1 MHTHR
6 VSTEQTRPADAGVY
20 LDFFGDLRPWRHW
33 ELHIDGPVATL
44 LMKVQPDGGI
54 FDGAELKLNSYD
66 MGVEL
71 EFADAIRRIRF
82 EHPEVG
88 CVVIGSGYE
97 GVFCAGAN
105 IRALAAATHAHKVN
119 LCKFTN
125 ETRLELEEASAA
137 SGLRFLAAVGG
148 ACSGGGYELALAT
161 DHILLVDDRNTAV
174 SLPEV
179 PLLGVLPGTGGLT
192 RLTDKRHV
200 RRDRA
205 DVFATRAEGLRGEV
219 ALEWGLVDELAPRT
233 SFDETVRARA
243 AALAAHSRAA
253 GISEADPGAQT
264 ARQPASNG
272 DGERERQAQDEPVEL
287 EPLDMSAT
295 PDGSVIGE
303 FVAMATDRDRACAEV
318 LISASADHRWPLR
331 AARELDALL
340 CHLRFN
346 EPELGTVVLLTEG
359 SPPSVTAHDRA
370 LCEPAGHAELE
381 TALLWRRTLSRLDL
395 TARTLIAAV
404 EPGSC
409 FAGVLAEVALAAD
422 RTYILDGQFVDERPD
437 DAVGMAVRA
446 LRGPQSAEADLPTL
460 ALTEIS
466 LGSMPM
472 ANGLTRLQSR
482 LWGDDAAIAAARDT
496 VGSAL
501 DAQAAAEAGLATA
514 TPDDL
519 DWDDDLRLAIEERAA
534 FSPDA
539 LTAMEANHRFC
550 GPETMATKIFGRLSA
565 WQNWIF
571 IRPNAT
577 GPHGALTRYGTGTR
591 PSYDTDR
598 V

>member
-1 MHTHR
+1 MHTQG
-6 VSTEQTRPADAGVY
+6 VSTADTRPAVAGVS

-33 ELHIDGPVATL
+33 TLHVDGPIATL
-44 LMKVQPDGGI
+44 LMQVQPDGGI

-66 MGVEL
+66 MGVEM
-71 EFADAIRRIRF
+71 EFADAVRRIRF

-97 GVFCAGAN
+97 NVFCAGAN
-105 IRALAAATHAHKVN
+105 IGALAAATHAHKVN

-125 ETRLELEEASAA
+125 ETRLELEEASAS

-219 ALEWGLVDELAPRT
+219 ALEWGLVNELAPRT
-233 SFDETVRARA
+233 SFADAVSTRA
-243 AALAAHSRAA
+243 AALAEQSRATGPFA
-253 GISEADPGAQT
+253 GSEPL
-264 ARQPASNG
+264 
-272 DGERERQAQDEPVEL
+272 VL
-287 EPLDMSAT
+287 EPLGISPT

-303 FVAMATDRDRACAEV
+303 FVAMAPDRDRACAEV
-318 LISASADHRWPLR
+318 LISASPDPRWPLR

-346 EPELGTVVLLTEG
+346 EPKLGTIVLLTEG
-359 SPPSVTAHDRA
+359 SHASVTAHDRA
-370 LCEPAGHAELE
+370 LRKPASHAELE

-409 FAGVLAEVALAAD
+409 FASVLTEVALAAD
-422 RTYILDGQFVDERPD
+422 RTYILDGEFVDERPD
-437 DAVGMAVRA
+437 GAVGMAVRA
-446 LRGPQSAEADLPTL
+446 LRGPQGAEADLPTL
-460 ALTEIS
+460 AMTEIS

-482 LWGDDAAIAAARDT
+482 LWGDDAAIAAARST
-496 VGSAL
+496 LGSAL

-519 DWDDDLRLAIEERAA
+519 DWDDDLRLAVEERAA

-577 GPHGALTRYGTGTR
+577 GPDGALTRYGTGTR
-591 PSYDTDR
+591 PTYATTR

>member
-1 MHTHR
+1 M
-6 VSTEQTRPADAGVY
+6 STAPTQPAGTEVY
-20 LDFFGDLRPWRHW
+20 LDFFSDLRPWRHW
-33 ELHIDGPVATL
+33 TLRVDGSIATL
-44 LMKVQPDGGI
+44 LMYVQPDGGI

-71 EFADAIRRIRF
+71 EFADAVRRIRF

-125 ETRLELEEASAA
+125 ETRLELEEASAG

-233 SFDETVRARA
+233 SFDEAVNARA
-243 AALAAHSRAA
+243 AALTEHSRAV
-253 GISEADPGAQT
+253 GAFV
-264 ARQPASNG
+264 S
-272 DGERERQAQDEPVEL
+272 DEPAML
-287 EPLDMSAT
+287 EPLDISPT

-303 FVAMATDRDRACAEV
+303 FVAMAPDRDRACAEV
-318 LISASADHRWPLR
+318 LISASAHPRWPLR

-346 EPELGTVVLLTEG
+346 EPELGTVVLLTDG
-359 SPPSVTAHDRA
+359 SHASVTAHDRA
-370 LCEPAGHAELE
+370 LREPANHAERE

-422 RTYILDGQFVDERPD
+422 RTYLLDGEFVDERPD

-446 LRGPQSAEADLPTL
+446 LRGPQSADAVLPTL
-460 ALTEIS
+460 AMTEIS

-519 DWDDDLRLAIEERAA
+519 DWDDDLRLAVEERAA

-577 GPHGALTRYGTGTR
+577 GPDGALTRYGTGTR
-591 PSYDTDR
+591 PSYVTTR

>member
-1 MHTHR
+1 M
-6 VSTEQTRPADAGVY
+6 STAPTQPAGTEVY
-20 LDFFGDLRPWRHW
+20 LDFFSDLRPWRHW
-33 ELHIDGPVATL
+33 TLRVDGSIATL
-44 LMKVQPDGGI
+44 LMYVQPDGGI

-71 EFADAIRRIRF
+71 EFADAVRRIRF

-125 ETRLELEEASAA
+125 ETRLELEEASAG

-205 DVFATRAEGLRGEV
+205 DVFATRAEGLRGGV

-233 SFDETVRARA
+233 SFDEAVNARA
-243 AALAAHSRAA
+243 AALTEHSRAA
-253 GISEADPGAQT
+253 GAFVS
-264 ARQPASNG
+264 
-272 DGERERQAQDEPVEL
+272 DEPAML
-287 EPLDMSAT
+287 EPLDISPT

-303 FVAMATDRDRACAEV
+303 FVAMAPDRDRACAEV
-318 LISASADHRWPLR
+318 LISASAHPRWPLR

-346 EPELGTVVLLTEG
+346 EPELGTVVLLTDG
-359 SPPSVTAHDRA
+359 SHASVTAHDRA
-370 LCEPAGHAELE
+370 LREPANHAERE

-422 RTYILDGQFVDERPD
+422 RTYLLDGEFVDERPD

-446 LRGPQSAEADLPTL
+446 LRGPQSADAVLPTL
-460 ALTEIS
+460 AMTEIS

-519 DWDDDLRLAIEERAA
+519 DWDDDLRLAVEERAA

-577 GPHGALTRYGTGTR
+577 GPDGALTRYGTGTR
-591 PSYDTDR
+591 PSYATGR

>member
-1 MHTHR
+1 MHTQQ
-6 VSTEQTRPADAGVY
+6 VSSDPPDVY
-20 LDFFGDLRPWRHW
+20 LDFFGPQQSPRHW
-33 ELHIDGPVATL
+33 RLQVEGPVATL
-44 LMKVQPDGGI
+44 TMQVQPDGGI
-54 FDGAELKLNSYD
+54 FEGCELKLNSYD

-82 EHPEVG
+82 EHPGVG
-88 CVVIGSGYE
+88 CVVIDSGYD

-125 ETRLELEEASAA
+125 ETRLELEEASTH

-205 DVFATRAEGLRGEV
+205 DVFATKAEGIRGEM
-219 ALEWGLVDELAPRT
+219 ALDWGLIDELAPRT
-233 SFDETVRARA
+233 GFAEAVERRAV
-243 AALAAHSRAA
+243 ALAAGSRAA
-253 GISEADPGAQT
+253 GPSAG
-264 ARQPASNG
+264 
-272 DGERERQAQDEPVEL
+272 DEPVVL
-287 EPLDMSAT
+287 ASLDLTLAT
-295 PDGSVIGE
+295 DGSVVGE
-303 FVAMATDRDRACAEV
+303 FVTMSPDRERGCAEV
-318 LISASADHRWPLR
+318 LISASASAAWPLQ

-346 EPELGTVVLLTEG
+346 ETQLGTIVLLTDG
-359 SPPSVTAHDRA
+359 HAADVLAHDRA
-370 LCEPAGHAELE
+370 LCEPAGHAETE

-395 TARTLIAAV
+395 TARTLISAI

-409 FAGVLAEVALAAD
+409 FAGVLAELALASD
-422 RTYILDGQFVDERPD
+422 RTYILDGEFVDERPT
-437 DAVGMAVRA
+437 DAVGSSVRD
-446 LRGPQSAEADLPTL
+446 LRGDSTGAAGPATL
-460 ALTEIS
+460 QLSHVSMGA
-466 LGSMPM
+466 MPM
-472 ANGLTRLQSR
+472 ANGLTRLESR
-482 LWGDDAAIAAARDT
+482 LWGDEGAIATARSCLG
-496 VGSAL
+496 VAL
-501 DAQAAAEAGLATA
+501 DAPAAADAGLATA

-519 DWDDDLRLAIEERAA
+519 DWDDDLRLAVEERAA

-577 GPHGALTRYGTGTR
+577 GPAGALTRYGSGTR
-591 PSYDTDR
+591 PSFATER
-598 V
+598 A

>member
-1 MHTHR
+1 M
-6 VSTEQTRPADAGVY
+6 STAPTQPAGTEVY
-20 LDFFGDLRPWRHW
+20 LDFFSDLRPWRHW
-33 ELHIDGPVATL
+33 TLRVDGSIATL
-44 LMKVQPDGGI
+44 LMYVQPDGGI

-71 EFADAIRRIRF
+71 EFADAVRRIRF

-125 ETRLELEEASAA
+125 ETRLELEEASAG

-205 DVFATRAEGLRGEV
+205 DVFATRAEGLRGGV

-233 SFDETVRARA
+233 SFDEAVNARA
-243 AALAAHSRAA
+243 AALTEHSRAA
-253 GISEADPGAQT
+253 GAFVS
-264 ARQPASNG
+264 
-272 DGERERQAQDEPVEL
+272 DEPAML
-287 EPLDMSAT
+287 EPLDISAT

-303 FVAMATDRDRACAEV
+303 FVAMAPDRDRACAEV
-318 LISASADHRWPLR
+318 LISASAHPRWPLR

-346 EPELGTVVLLTEG
+346 EPELGTVVLLTDG
-359 SPPSVTAHDRA
+359 SHASVTAHDRA
-370 LCEPAGHAELE
+370 LREPANHAERE

-422 RTYILDGQFVDERPD
+422 RTYLLDGEFVDERPD

-446 LRGPQSAEADLPTL
+446 LRGPQSADAVLPTL
-460 ALTEIS
+460 AMTEIS

-519 DWDDDLRLAIEERAA
+519 DWDDDLRLAVEERAA

-577 GPHGALTRYGTGTR
+577 GPDGALTRYGTGTR
-591 PSYDTDR
+591 PSYATTR

>member
-6 VSTEQTRPADAGVY
+6 VSTAPTQPAGTEVY
-20 LDFFGDLRPWRHW
+20 LDFFSDLRPWRHW
-33 ELHIDGPVATL
+33 TLRVDGSIATL
-44 LMKVQPDGGI
+44 LMYVQPDGGI

-71 EFADAIRRIRF
+71 EFADAVRRIRF

-125 ETRLELEEASAA
+125 ETRLELEEASAG

-205 DVFATRAEGLRGEV
+205 DVFATRAEGLRGGV

-233 SFDETVRARA
+233 SFDEAVNARA
-243 AALAAHSRAA
+243 AALTEHSRAA
-253 GISEADPGAQT
+253 GAFVS
-264 ARQPASNG
+264 
-272 DGERERQAQDEPVEL
+272 DEPAML
-287 EPLDMSAT
+287 EPLDISPT

-303 FVAMATDRDRACAEV
+303 FVAMAPDRDRACAEV
-318 LISASADHRWPLR
+318 LISASAHPRWPLR

-346 EPELGTVVLLTEG
+346 EPELGTVVLLTDG
-359 SPPSVTAHDRA
+359 SHASVTAHDRA
-370 LCEPAGHAELE
+370 LREPANHAERE

-422 RTYILDGQFVDERPD
+422 RTYLLDGEFVDERPD
-437 DAVGMAVRA
+437 DAIGMAVRA
-446 LRGPQSAEADLPTL
+446 LRGPQSADAVLPTL
-460 ALTEIS
+460 AMTEIS

-519 DWDDDLRLAIEERAA
+519 DWDDDLRLAVEERAA

-577 GPHGALTRYGTGTR
+577 GPDGALTRYGTGTR
-591 PSYDTDR
+591 PSYATTR

>member
-6 VSTEQTRPADAGVY
+6 VSTAQTQAAGAGVY
-20 LDFFGDLRPWRHW
+20 LDFFSDLRPWRHW
-33 ELHIDGPVATL
+33 TLHVDGPIATL
-44 LMKVQPDGGI
+44 LMQVQPDGGI

-125 ETRLELEEASAA
+125 ETRLELEEASAG

-233 SFDETVRARA
+233 SFDETVSVRA
-243 AALAAHSRAA
+243 AALAEDSRAA
-253 GISEADPGAQT
+253 QTGADG
-264 ARQPASNG
+264 
-272 DGERERQAQDEPVEL
+272 EPVEL
-287 EPLDMSAT
+287 EPLGISPT

-303 FVAMATDRDRACAEV
+303 FVAMAPDRDRACAEV
-318 LISASADHRWPLR
+318 LISASPDPHWPLR

-346 EPELGTVVLLTEG
+346 EPELGTLVLLTEG
-359 SPPSVTAHDRA
+359 SHASVTAHDRA
-370 LCEPAGHAELE
+370 LCESANHAERE

-422 RTYILDGQFVDERPD
+422 RTYILEGEFVDERPD

-446 LRGPQSAEADLPTL
+446 LRGPPSPEADLP
-460 ALTEIS
+460 ALSMTEIS

-482 LWGDDAAIAAARDT
+482 LWGDDEAIAAARDT

-577 GPHGALTRYGTGTR
+577 GPNGALTRYGTGTR
-591 PSYDTDR
+591 PNYATDR

>member
-1 MHTHR
+1 M
-6 VSTEQTRPADAGVY
+6 Y

-33 ELHIDGPVATL
+33 TLHVEGSIATL
-44 LMKVQPDGGI
+44 LMQVQPDGGI

-71 EFADAIRRIRF
+71 EFADAVRRIRF

-88 CVVIGSGYE
+88 CVVIGSGYD

-105 IRALAAATHAHKVN
+105 IRALAVATHAHKVN

-125 ETRLELEEASAA
+125 ETRLELEEASAG
-137 SGLRFLAAVGG
+137 SKLRFLAAVGG

-205 DVFATRAEGLRGEV
+205 DVFATRAEGLRGEM

-233 SFDETVRARA
+233 SFEEAVAARA
-243 AALAAHSRAA
+243 AALAEHSRAGETSDA
-253 GISEADPGAQT
+253 GPGGEA
-264 ARQPASNG
+264 
-272 DGERERQAQDEPVEL
+272 VML
-287 EPLDMSAT
+287 EPLDMSPT

-303 FVAMATDRDRACAEV
+303 VVAMAPDRDRACAEV
-318 LISASADHRWPLR
+318 LISASADPRWPLR

-359 SPPSVTAHDRA
+359 SHASVTAHDRA
-370 LCEPAGHAELE
+370 LCEPASHAERE

-422 RTYILDGQFVDERPD
+422 RTYILDGQFIDERPD
-437 DAVGMAVRA
+437 DAVGTAVRA
-446 LRGPQSAEADLPTL
+446 LRGPQSTEADLAKL
-460 ALTEIS
+460 SLTEVS

-496 VGSAL
+496 VGSTL
-501 DAQAAAEAGLATA
+501 DAQAAADAELATA

-519 DWDDDLRLAIEERAA
+519 DWDDDLRLAVEERAA

-577 GPHGALTRYGTGTR
+577 GPNGALTRYGTGTR
-591 PSYDTDR
+591 PSYATTR
-598 V
+598 A

>member
-6 VSTEQTRPADAGVY
+6 VSTAPTQPAGTEVY
-20 LDFFGDLRPWRHW
+20 LDFFSDLRPWRHW
-33 ELHIDGPVATL
+33 TLRVEGSIATL
-44 LMKVQPDGGI
+44 LMYVQPDGGI

-71 EFADAIRRIRF
+71 EFADAVRRIRF

-125 ETRLELEEASAA
+125 ETRLELEEASAG

-192 RLTDKRHV
+192 RMTDKRHV

-233 SFDETVRARA
+233 SFDEAVNVRA
-243 AALAAHSRAA
+243 AALTEHSRAA
-253 GISEADPGAQT
+253 GAF
-264 ARQPASNG
+264 AS
-272 DGERERQAQDEPVEL
+272 DEPAVL
-287 EPLDMSAT
+287 EPLDISPT

-303 FVAMATDRDRACAEV
+303 FVAMAPDRDRACAEV
-318 LISASADHRWPLR
+318 LISASADPRWPLR

-346 EPELGTVVLLTEG
+346 EPELGTVVLLTDG
-359 SPPSVTAHDRA
+359 SHASVTAHDRA
-370 LCEPAGHAELE
+370 LREPANHAERE

-422 RTYILDGQFVDERPD
+422 RTYLLDGEFVDERPD

-446 LRGPQSAEADLPTL
+446 LRGPQSADAVLPTL
-460 ALTEIS
+460 AMTEIS

-496 VGSAL
+496 VGSTL

-519 DWDDDLRLAIEERAA
+519 DWDDDLRLAVEERAA

-577 GPHGALTRYGTGTR
+577 GPDGALTRYGTGTR
-591 PSYDTDR
+591 PSYATDR

>member
-1 MHTHR
+1 MFDTWVSKRTLTMHTHR
-6 VSTEQTRPADAGVY
+6 VSTAQTRPADGGVY
-20 LDFFGDLRPWRHW
+20 LDFFSDLRPWKHW
-33 ELHIDGPVATL
+33 TLHVDGPIATL
-44 LMKVQPDGGI
+44 LMQVQPDGGI

-71 EFADAIRRIRF
+71 EFADAVRRIRF

-88 CVVIGSGYE
+88 CVVLGSGYE

-125 ETRLELEEASAA
+125 ETRLELEEASAG
-137 SGLRFLAAVGG
+137 SSLRFLAAVGG

-233 SFDETVRARA
+233 SFDEAVSVRA
-243 AALAAHSRAA
+243 AALAEDSRAA
-253 GISEADPGAQT
+253 QTGADG
-264 ARQPASNG
+264 
-272 DGERERQAQDEPVEL
+272 EPVEL
-287 EPLDMSAT
+287 EPLGISPT

-303 FVAMATDRDRACAEV
+303 FVAMAPDRDRACAEV
-318 LISASADHRWPLR
+318 LISASPDPRWPLR

-346 EPELGTVVLLTEG
+346 EPELGTLVLLTEG
-359 SPPSVTAHDRA
+359 SHASVTAHDRA
-370 LCEPAGHAELE
+370 LCEPANHAERE

-422 RTYILDGQFVDERPD
+422 RTYILEGEFVDERPD

-446 LRGPQSAEADLPTL
+446 LRGPPSPEADLP
-460 ALTEIS
+460 ALSMTEIS

-501 DAQAAAEAGLATA
+501 DALAAAEAGLATA

-577 GPHGALTRYGTGTR
+577 GPDGALTRYGTGTR
-591 PSYDTDR
+591 PNYATDR

>member
-6 VSTEQTRPADAGVY
+6 VSTAPTQPAGTEVY
-20 LDFFGDLRPWRHW
+20 LDFFSDLRPWRHW
-33 ELHIDGPVATL
+33 TLRVDGSIATL
-44 LMKVQPDGGI
+44 LMYVQPDGGI

-71 EFADAIRRIRF
+71 EFADAVRRIRF

-125 ETRLELEEASAA
+125 ETRLELEEASAG

-205 DVFATRAEGLRGEV
+205 DVFATRAEGLRGGV

-233 SFDETVRARA
+233 SFDEAVKARA
-243 AALAAHSRAA
+243 AALTEHSRAA
-253 GISEADPGAQT
+253 GAFVS
-264 ARQPASNG
+264 
-272 DGERERQAQDEPVEL
+272 DEPAML
-287 EPLDMSAT
+287 EPLDISPT

-303 FVAMATDRDRACAEV
+303 FVAMAPDRDRACAEV
-318 LISASADHRWPLR
+318 LISASAHPRWPLR

-346 EPELGTVVLLTEG
+346 EPELGTVVLLTDG
-359 SPPSVTAHDRA
+359 SHASVTAHDRA
-370 LCEPAGHAELE
+370 LREPANHAERE

-422 RTYILDGQFVDERPD
+422 RTYLLDGEFVDERPD

-446 LRGPQSAEADLPTL
+446 LRGPQSADAVLPTL
-460 ALTEIS
+460 AMTEIS

-519 DWDDDLRLAIEERAA
+519 DWDDDLRLAVEERAA

-577 GPHGALTRYGTGTR
+577 GPDGALTRYGTGTR
-591 PSYDTDR
+591 PSYATTR

>member
-6 VSTEQTRPADAGVY
+6 VSTAPTQPAGTEVY
-20 LDFFGDLRPWRHW
+20 LDFFSDLRPWRHW
-33 ELHIDGPVATL
+33 TLRVDGSIATL
-44 LMKVQPDGGI
+44 LMYVQPDGGI

-71 EFADAIRRIRF
+71 EFADAVRRIRF

-125 ETRLELEEASAA
+125 ETRLELEEASAG

-205 DVFATRAEGLRGEV
+205 DVFATRAEGLRGGV

-233 SFDETVRARA
+233 SFDEAVNARA
-243 AALAAHSRAA
+243 AALTEHSRAA
-253 GISEADPGAQT
+253 GAFVS
-264 ARQPASNG
+264 
-272 DGERERQAQDEPVEL
+272 DEPAML
-287 EPLDMSAT
+287 EPLDISPT

-303 FVAMATDRDRACAEV
+303 FVAMAPDRDRACAEV
-318 LISASADHRWPLR
+318 LISASAHPRWPLR

-346 EPELGTVVLLTEG
+346 EPELGTVVLLTDG
-359 SPPSVTAHDRA
+359 SHASVTAHDRA
-370 LCEPAGHAELE
+370 LREPANHAERE

-422 RTYILDGQFVDERPD
+422 RTYLLDGEFVDERPD

-446 LRGPQSAEADLPTL
+446 LRGPQSADAVLPTL
-460 ALTEIS
+460 AMTEIS

-519 DWDDDLRLAIEERAA
+519 DWDDDLRLAVEERAA

-577 GPHGALTRYGTGTR
+577 GPDGALTRYGTGTR
-591 PSYDTDR
+591 PSYATGR

>member
-1 MHTHR
+1 M
-6 VSTEQTRPADAGVY
+6 STAPTQPAGTEVY
-20 LDFFGDLRPWRHW
+20 LDFFSDLRPWRHW
-33 ELHIDGPVATL
+33 TLRVDGSIATL
-44 LMKVQPDGGI
+44 LMYVQPDGGI

-71 EFADAIRRIRF
+71 EFADAVRRIRF

-125 ETRLELEEASAA
+125 ETRLELEEASAG

-205 DVFATRAEGLRGEV
+205 DVFATRAEGLRGGV

-233 SFDETVRARA
+233 SFDEAVNARA
-243 AALAAHSRAA
+243 AALTEHSRAA
-253 GISEADPGAQT
+253 GAFVS
-264 ARQPASNG
+264 
-272 DGERERQAQDEPVEL
+272 DEPAML
-287 EPLDMSAT
+287 EPLDISPT

-303 FVAMATDRDRACAEV
+303 FVAMAPDRDRACAEV
-318 LISASADHRWPLR
+318 LISASAHPRWPLR

-346 EPELGTVVLLTEG
+346 EPELGTVVLLTDG
-359 SPPSVTAHDRA
+359 SHASVTAHDRA
-370 LCEPAGHAELE
+370 LREPANHAERE

-422 RTYILDGQFVDERPD
+422 RTYLLDGEFVDERPD

-446 LRGPQSAEADLPTL
+446 LRGPQSADAVLPTL
-460 ALTEIS
+460 AMTEIS

-519 DWDDDLRLAIEERAA
+519 DWDDDLRLAVEERAA

-577 GPHGALTRYGTGTR
+577 GPDGALTRYGTGTR
-591 PSYDTDR
+591 PSYATTR

>member
-6 VSTEQTRPADAGVY
+6 VSTAPTQPAGTEVY
-20 LDFFGDLRPWRHW
+20 LDFFSDLRPWRHW
-33 ELHIDGPVATL
+33 TLRVDGSIATL
-44 LMKVQPDGGI
+44 LMYVQPDGGI

-71 EFADAIRRIRF
+71 EFADAVRRIRF

-125 ETRLELEEASAA
+125 ETRLELEEASAG

-205 DVFATRAEGLRGEV
+205 DVFATRAEGLRGGV

-233 SFDETVRARA
+233 SFDEAVNARA
-243 AALAAHSRAA
+243 AALTEHSRAA
-253 GISEADPGAQT
+253 GAFVS
-264 ARQPASNG
+264 
-272 DGERERQAQDEPVEL
+272 DEPAML
-287 EPLDMSAT
+287 EPLDISPT

-303 FVAMATDRDRACAEV
+303 FVAMAPDRDRACAEV
-318 LISASADHRWPLR
+318 LISASAHPRWPLR

-346 EPELGTVVLLTEG
+346 EPELGTVVLLTDG
-359 SPPSVTAHDRA
+359 SHASVTAHDRA
-370 LCEPAGHAELE
+370 LREPANHAERE

-422 RTYILDGQFVDERPD
+422 RTYLLDGEFVDERPD

-446 LRGPQSAEADLPTL
+446 LRGPQSADAVLPTL
-460 ALTEIS
+460 AMTEIS

-519 DWDDDLRLAIEERAA
+519 DWDDDLRLAVEERAA

-577 GPHGALTRYGTGTR
+577 GPDGALTRYGTGTR
-591 PSYDTDR
+591 PSYATTR

>member
-6 VSTEQTRPADAGVY
+6 VNTAETQPAGAGVY

-33 ELHIDGPVATL
+33 RLHVDGPVATL
-44 LMKVQPDGGI
+44 LMQVQPDGGI

-82 EHPEVG
+82 EHPDVG

-125 ETRLELEEASAA
+125 ETRLELEEASAH
-137 SGLRFLAAVGG
+137 SGIRFLAAVGG

-233 SFDETVRARA
+233 SFADAVNARA
-243 AALAAHSRAA
+243 AALAQHSRATRRFA
-253 GISEADPGAQT
+253 GDVPF
-264 ARQPASNG
+264 
-272 DGERERQAQDEPVEL
+272 EL
-287 EPLDMSAT
+287 EPLGFAPT
-295 PDGSVIGE
+295 PDGGVVGE
-303 FVAMATDRDRACAEV
+303 FVAMSPDRDRACAEV
-318 LISASADHRWPLR
+318 LISASPDPRWPLR

-346 EPELGTVVLLTEG
+346 EPELGTIMLLAEG
-359 SPPSVTAHDRA
+359 SHADVTVHDRA
-370 LCEPAGHAELE
+370 LCEPASHAELE

-395 TARTLIAAV
+395 TARTLIAAI

-422 RTYILDGQFVDERPD
+422 RTYLLDGDFVDERPD
-437 DAVGMAVRA
+437 DAAGMAVRS
-446 LRGPQSAEADLPTL
+446 LRGPQAAEAGMAAL
-460 ALTEIS
+460 AMTQVS

-472 ANGLTRLQSR
+472 ANGLTRLESR
-482 LWGDDAAIAAARDT
+482 LWGDDEAIAAARST

-519 DWDDDLRLAIEERAA
+519 DWDDDLRLAVEERAA

-577 GPHGALTRYGTGTR
+577 GPDGALTRYGTGTR
-591 PSYDTDR
+591 PSYATTR

>member
-6 VSTEQTRPADAGVY
+6 VSTADIRPAGAGVY

-33 ELHIDGPVATL
+33 TLHLDGPVATL
-44 LMKVQPDGGI
+44 SMQVQPDAGI

-71 EFADAIRRIRF
+71 ELADAIRRIRF

-125 ETRLELEEASAA
+125 ETRLELEEASAS
-137 SGLRFLAAVGG
+137 SGIRFLAAVGG

-233 SFDETVRARA
+233 SFADAVGTRA
-243 AALAAHSRAA
+243 AALAEHSRAA
-253 GISEADPGAQT
+253 GPFA
-264 ARQPASNG
+264 
-272 DGERERQAQDEPVEL
+272 GEGPVDL
-287 EPLDMSAT
+287 EPLGVAPT
-295 PDGSVIGE
+295 PDGSVVGE
-303 FVAMATDRDRACAEV
+303 FVAMAPDRDRACAEV
-318 LISASADHRWPLR
+318 LISASPDLRWPLR

-346 EPELGTVVLLTEG
+346 EPELGTIVLLTEG
-359 SPPSVTAHDRA
+359 SHADVTVHDRA
-370 LCEPAGHAELE
+370 LCEPAGHAEQE

-422 RTYILDGQFVDERPD
+422 RTYLLDGEFVDERPD

-446 LRGPQSAEADLPTL
+446 LRGPQAAEASLPAL
-460 ALTEIS
+460 AMTQIS

-482 LWGDDAAIAAARDT
+482 LWGDEETISAARGT
-496 VGSAL
+496 VGSVL
-501 DAQAAAEAGLATA
+501 DAQAAAEAGLVTA

-519 DWDDDLRLAIEERAA
+519 DWDDDLRLAVEERAA

-577 GPHGALTRYGTGTR
+577 GPDGALTRYGTGTR
-591 PSYDTDR
+591 PSYATGR

>member
-1 MHTHR
+1 M
-6 VSTEQTRPADAGVY
+6 Y
-20 LDFFGDLRPWRHW
+20 LDFFSDLRPWRHW
-33 ELHIDGPVATL
+33 TLRVDGSIATL
-44 LMKVQPDGGI
+44 LMYVQPDGGI

-71 EFADAIRRIRF
+71 EFADAVRRIRF

-125 ETRLELEEASAA
+125 ETRLELEEASAG

-205 DVFATRAEGLRGEV
+205 DVFATRAEGLRGGV

-233 SFDETVRARA
+233 SFDEAVNARA
-243 AALAAHSRAA
+243 AALTEHSRAA
-253 GISEADPGAQT
+253 GAFVS
-264 ARQPASNG
+264 
-272 DGERERQAQDEPVEL
+272 DEPAML
-287 EPLDMSAT
+287 EPLDISPT

-303 FVAMATDRDRACAEV
+303 FVAMAPDRDRACAEV
-318 LISASADHRWPLR
+318 LISASAHPRWPLR

-346 EPELGTVVLLTEG
+346 EPELGTVVLLTDG
-359 SPPSVTAHDRA
+359 SHASVTAHDRA
-370 LCEPAGHAELE
+370 LREPANHAERE

-422 RTYILDGQFVDERPD
+422 RTYLLDGEFVDERPD
-437 DAVGMAVRA
+437 DAIGMAVRA
-446 LRGPQSAEADLPTL
+446 LRGPQSADAVLPTL
-460 ALTEIS
+460 AMTEIS

-519 DWDDDLRLAIEERAA
+519 DWDDDLRLAVEERAA

-577 GPHGALTRYGTGTR
+577 GPDGALTRYGTGTR
-591 PSYDTDR
+591 PSYATTR

>member
-6 VSTEQTRPADAGVY
+6 VSTAPTQPAGTEVY
-20 LDFFGDLRPWRHW
+20 LDFFSDLRPWRHW
-33 ELHIDGPVATL
+33 TLRVEGSIATL
-44 LMKVQPDGGI
+44 LMYVQPDGGI

-71 EFADAIRRIRF
+71 EFADAVRRIRF

-125 ETRLELEEASAA
+125 ETRLELEEASAG

-192 RLTDKRHV
+192 RMTDKRHV

-233 SFDETVRARA
+233 SFDEAVNVRAV
-243 AALAAHSRAA
+243 ALTEHSRAA
-253 GISEADPGAQT
+253 GAF
-264 ARQPASNG
+264 AS
-272 DGERERQAQDEPVEL
+272 DEPAVL
-287 EPLDMSAT
+287 EPLDISPT

-303 FVAMATDRDRACAEV
+303 FVAMAPDRDRACAEV
-318 LISASADHRWPLR
+318 LISASADPRWPLR

-346 EPELGTVVLLTEG
+346 EPELGTVVLLTDG
-359 SPPSVTAHDRA
+359 SHASVTAHDRA
-370 LCEPAGHAELE
+370 LREPANHAERE

-422 RTYILDGQFVDERPD
+422 RTYLLDGEFVDERPD

-446 LRGPQSAEADLPTL
+446 LRGPQSADAVLPTL
-460 ALTEIS
+460 AMTEIS

-496 VGSAL
+496 VGSTL

-519 DWDDDLRLAIEERAA
+519 DWDDDLRLAVEERAA

-577 GPHGALTRYGTGTR
+577 GPDGALTRYGTGTR
-591 PSYDTDR
+591 PSYATTR

>member
-6 VSTEQTRPADAGVY
+6 VSTAPKQPAGTEVY
-20 LDFFGDLRPWRHW
+20 LDFFSDLRPWKHW
-33 ELHIDGPVATL
+33 TLHVDGPIATL
-44 LMKVQPDGGI
+44 LMQVQPDGGI

-71 EFADAIRRIRF
+71 EFADAVRRIRF

-125 ETRLELEEASAA
+125 ETRLELEEASAG

-233 SFDETVRARA
+233 SFDEAVSVRA
-243 AALAAHSRAA
+243 AALTEHSRSA
-253 GISEADPGAQT
+253 GAF
-264 ARQPASNG
+264 AS
-272 DGERERQAQDEPVEL
+272 DEPAVL
-287 EPLDMSAT
+287 EPLDISPT

-303 FVAMATDRDRACAEV
+303 FVAMAPDRDRACAEV
-318 LISASADHRWPLR
+318 LISASADPRWPLR

-346 EPELGTVVLLTEG
+346 EPELGTVVLLTDG
-359 SPPSVTAHDRA
+359 SHASVTAHDRA
-370 LCEPAGHAELE
+370 LREPANHAERE
-381 TALLWRRTLSRLDL
+381 TALLWHRTLSRLDL

-409 FAGVLAEVALAAD
+409 FAGVLAEVALGAD
-422 RTYILDGQFVDERPD
+422 RTYLLDGEFVDERPD
-437 DAVGMAVRA
+437 DAIGMAVRA
-446 LRGPQSAEADLPTL
+446 LRGPQSADADLATL
-460 ALTEIS
+460 AMTEIS

-496 VGSAL
+496 VGSVL

-519 DWDDDLRLAIEERAA
+519 DWDDDLRLAVEERAA

-577 GPHGALTRYGTGTR
+577 GPDGALTRYGTGTR
-591 PSYDTDR
+591 PSYSTTR

>member
-6 VSTEQTRPADAGVY
+6 VSTAPTQPAGTEVY
-20 LDFFGDLRPWRHW
+20 LDFFSDLRPWRHW
-33 ELHIDGPVATL
+33 TLRVDGSIATL
-44 LMKVQPDGGI
+44 LMYVQPDGGI

-71 EFADAIRRIRF
+71 EFADAVRRIRF

-125 ETRLELEEASAA
+125 ETRLELEEASAG

-205 DVFATRAEGLRGEV
+205 DVFATRAEGLRGGV

-233 SFDETVRARA
+233 SFDEAVNARA
-243 AALAAHSRAA
+243 AALTEHSRAA
-253 GISEADPGAQT
+253 GAFVS
-264 ARQPASNG
+264 
-272 DGERERQAQDEPVEL
+272 DEPAML
-287 EPLDMSAT
+287 EPLDISAT

-303 FVAMATDRDRACAEV
+303 FVAMAPDRDRACAEV
-318 LISASADHRWPLR
+318 LISASAHPRWPLR

-346 EPELGTVVLLTEG
+346 EPELGTVVLLTDG
-359 SPPSVTAHDRA
+359 SHASVTAHDRA
-370 LCEPAGHAELE
+370 LREPANHAERE

-422 RTYILDGQFVDERPD
+422 RTYLLDGEFVDERPD

-446 LRGPQSAEADLPTL
+446 LRGPQSADAVLPTL
-460 ALTEIS
+460 AMTEIS

-519 DWDDDLRLAIEERAA
+519 DWDDDLRLAVEERAA

-577 GPHGALTRYGTGTR
+577 GPDGALTRYGTGTR
-591 PSYDTDR
+591 PSYATTR

>member
-1 MHTHR
+1 M
-6 VSTEQTRPADAGVY
+6 Y
-20 LDFFGDLRPWRHW
+20 LDFFSDLRPWRHW
-33 ELHIDGPVATL
+33 TLRVDGSIATL
-44 LMKVQPDGGI
+44 LMYVQPDGGI

-71 EFADAIRRIRF
+71 EFADAVRRIRF

-125 ETRLELEEASAA
+125 ETRLELEEASAG

-205 DVFATRAEGLRGEV
+205 DVFATRAEGLRGGV

-233 SFDETVRARA
+233 SFDEAVKARA
-243 AALAAHSRAA
+243 AALTEHSRAA
-253 GISEADPGAQT
+253 GAFVS
-264 ARQPASNG
+264 
-272 DGERERQAQDEPVEL
+272 DEPAML
-287 EPLDMSAT
+287 EPLDISPT

-303 FVAMATDRDRACAEV
+303 FVAMAPDRDRACAEV
-318 LISASADHRWPLR
+318 LISASAHPRWPLR

-346 EPELGTVVLLTEG
+346 EPELGTVVLLTDG
-359 SPPSVTAHDRA
+359 SHASVTAHDRA
-370 LCEPAGHAELE
+370 LREPANHAERE

-422 RTYILDGQFVDERPD
+422 RTYLLDGEFVDERPD

-446 LRGPQSAEADLPTL
+446 LRGPQSADAVLPTL
-460 ALTEIS
+460 AMTEIS

-519 DWDDDLRLAIEERAA
+519 DWDDDLRLAVEERAA

-577 GPHGALTRYGTGTR
+577 GPDGALTRYGTGTR
-591 PSYDTDR
+591 PSYATTR

>member
-1 MHTHR
+1 M
-6 VSTEQTRPADAGVY
+6 STAPTQPAGTEVY
-20 LDFFGDLRPWRHW
+20 LDFFSDLRPWRHW
-33 ELHIDGPVATL
+33 TLRVDGSIATL
-44 LMKVQPDGGI
+44 LMYVRPDGGI

-71 EFADAIRRIRF
+71 EFADAVRRIRF

-125 ETRLELEEASAA
+125 ETRLELEEASAG

-205 DVFATRAEGLRGEV
+205 DVFATRAEGLRGGV

-233 SFDETVRARA
+233 SFDEAVNARA
-243 AALAAHSRAA
+243 AALTEHSRAV
-253 GISEADPGAQT
+253 GAFV
-264 ARQPASNG
+264 S
-272 DGERERQAQDEPVEL
+272 DEPAML
-287 EPLDMSAT
+287 EPLDISPT

-303 FVAMATDRDRACAEV
+303 FVAMAPDRDRACAEV
-318 LISASADHRWPLR
+318 LISASADPRWPLR

-346 EPELGTVVLLTEG
+346 EPELGTVVLLTDG
-359 SPPSVTAHDRA
+359 SHASVTAHDRA
-370 LCEPAGHAELE
+370 LREPANHAERE

-422 RTYILDGQFVDERPD
+422 RTYLLDGEFVDERPD

-446 LRGPQSAEADLPTL
+446 LRGPQSADAVLPTL
-460 ALTEIS
+460 AMTEIS

-472 ANGLTRLQSR
+472 ANGLARLQSR

-496 VGSAL
+496 VGSTL

-519 DWDDDLRLAIEERAA
+519 DWDDDLRLAVEERAA

-577 GPHGALTRYGTGTR
+577 GPDGALTRYGTGTR
-591 PSYDTDR
+591 PSYATDR

>member
-6 VSTEQTRPADAGVY
+6 VSTAPTQPAGTEVY
-20 LDFFGDLRPWRHW
+20 LDFFSDLRPWRHW
-33 ELHIDGPVATL
+33 TLRVDGSIATL
-44 LMKVQPDGGI
+44 LMHVQPDGGI

-71 EFADAIRRIRF
+71 EFADAVRRIRF

-125 ETRLELEEASAA
+125 ETRLELEEASAG

-205 DVFATRAEGLRGEV
+205 DVFATRAEGLRGGV

-233 SFDETVRARA
+233 SFDEAVNARA
-243 AALAAHSRAA
+243 AALTEHSRAA
-253 GISEADPGAQT
+253 GAFVS
-264 ARQPASNG
+264 
-272 DGERERQAQDEPVEL
+272 DEPAML
-287 EPLDMSAT
+287 EPLDISPT

-303 FVAMATDRDRACAEV
+303 FVAMAPDRDRACAEV
-318 LISASADHRWPLR
+318 LISASAHPRWPLR

-346 EPELGTVVLLTEG
+346 EPELGTVVLLTDG
-359 SPPSVTAHDRA
+359 SHASVTAHDRA
-370 LCEPAGHAELE
+370 LREPANHAERE

-422 RTYILDGQFVDERPD
+422 RTYLLDGEFVDERPD

-446 LRGPQSAEADLPTL
+446 LRGPQSADAVLPTL
-460 ALTEIS
+460 AMTEIS

-519 DWDDDLRLAIEERAA
+519 DWDDDLRLAVEERAA

-577 GPHGALTRYGTGTR
+577 GPDGALTRYGTGTR
-591 PSYDTDR
+591 PSYATDR

>member
-1 MHTHR
+1 M
-6 VSTEQTRPADAGVY
+6 Y
-20 LDFFGDLRPWRHW
+20 LDFFSDLRPWRHW
-33 ELHIDGPVATL
+33 TLRVEGSIATL
-44 LMKVQPDGGI
+44 LMYVQPDGGI

-71 EFADAIRRIRF
+71 EFADAVRRIRF

-125 ETRLELEEASAA
+125 ETRLELEEASAG

-192 RLTDKRHV
+192 RMTDKRHV

-219 ALEWGLVDELAPRT
+219 ALEWGLVDELAPPT
-233 SFDETVRARA
+233 SFDEAVNVRAV
-243 AALAAHSRAA
+243 ALTEHSRAA
-253 GISEADPGAQT
+253 GAF
-264 ARQPASNG
+264 AS
-272 DGERERQAQDEPVEL
+272 DEPAVL
-287 EPLDMSAT
+287 EPLDISPT

-303 FVAMATDRDRACAEV
+303 FVAMAPDRDRACAEV
-318 LISASADHRWPLR
+318 LISASADPRWPLR

-346 EPELGTVVLLTEG
+346 EPELGTVVLLTDG
-359 SPPSVTAHDRA
+359 SHASVTAHDRA
-370 LCEPAGHAELE
+370 LREPANHAERE

-422 RTYILDGQFVDERPD
+422 RTYLLDGEFVDERPD

-446 LRGPQSAEADLPTL
+446 LRGPQSVDAVLATL
-460 ALTEIS
+460 AMTEIS

-496 VGSAL
+496 VGSTL

-519 DWDDDLRLAIEERAA
+519 DWDDDLRLAVEERAA

-577 GPHGALTRYGTGTR
+577 GPDGALTRYGTGTR
-591 PSYDTDR
+591 PSYATTR

>member
-6 VSTEQTRPADAGVY
+6 VSTAPTQPAGTEVY
-20 LDFFGDLRPWRHW
+20 LDFFSDLRPWRHW
-33 ELHIDGPVATL
+33 TLRVDGSIATL
-44 LMKVQPDGGI
+44 LMYVQPDGGI

-71 EFADAIRRIRF
+71 EFADAVRRIRF

-125 ETRLELEEASAA
+125 ETRLELEEASAG

-205 DVFATRAEGLRGEV
+205 DVFATRAEGLRGGV

-233 SFDETVRARA
+233 SFDEAVNARA
-243 AALAAHSRAA
+243 AALTEHSRAV
-253 GISEADPGAQT
+253 GAF
-264 ARQPASNG
+264 AS
-272 DGERERQAQDEPVEL
+272 DEPAVL
-287 EPLDMSAT
+287 EPLDISPT

-303 FVAMATDRDRACAEV
+303 FVAMAPDRDRACAEV
-318 LISASADHRWPLR
+318 LISASAHPRWPLR

-346 EPELGTVVLLTEG
+346 EPELGTVVLLTDG
-359 SPPSVTAHDRA
+359 SHASVTAHDRA
-370 LCEPAGHAELE
+370 LREPANHAERE

-422 RTYILDGQFVDERPD
+422 RTYLLDGEFVDERPD

-446 LRGPQSAEADLPTL
+446 LRGPQSADAVLPTL
-460 ALTEIS
+460 AMTEIS

-519 DWDDDLRLAIEERAA
+519 DWDDDLRLAVEERAA

-577 GPHGALTRYGTGTR
+577 GPDGALTRYGTGTR
-591 PSYDTDR
+591 PSYATTR

>member
-6 VSTEQTRPADAGVY
+6 VSTAPTQPAGTEVY
-20 LDFFGDLRPWRHW
+20 LDFFSDLRPWRHW
-33 ELHIDGPVATL
+33 TLRVDGSIATL
-44 LMKVQPDGGI
+44 LMYVQPDGGI

-71 EFADAIRRIRF
+71 EFADAVRRIRF

-125 ETRLELEEASAA
+125 ETRLELEEASAG

-205 DVFATRAEGLRGEV
+205 DVFATRAEGLRGGV

-233 SFDETVRARA
+233 SFDEAVNARA
-243 AALAAHSRAA
+243 AALTEHSRAA
-253 GISEADPGAQT
+253 GAFVS
-264 ARQPASNG
+264 
-272 DGERERQAQDEPVEL
+272 DEPAML
-287 EPLDMSAT
+287 EPLDISPT

-303 FVAMATDRDRACAEV
+303 FVAMAPDRDRACAEV
-318 LISASADHRWPLR
+318 LISASAHPRWPLR

-346 EPELGTVVLLTEG
+346 EPELGTVVLLTDG
-359 SPPSVTAHDRA
+359 SHASVTAHDRA
-370 LCEPAGHAELE
+370 LREPANHAERE

-422 RTYILDGQFVDERPD
+422 RTYLLDGEFVDERPD

-446 LRGPQSAEADLPTL
+446 LRGPQSADAVLPTL
-460 ALTEIS
+460 AMTEIS

-519 DWDDDLRLAIEERAA
+519 DWDDDLRLAVEERAA

-577 GPHGALTRYGTGTR
+577 GPDGALTRYGTGTR
-591 PSYDTDR
+591 PSYATDR

>member
-1 MHTHR
+1 M
-6 VSTEQTRPADAGVY
+6 Y
-20 LDFFGDLRPWRHW
+20 LDFFSDLRPWRHW
-33 ELHIDGPVATL
+33 TLRVDGSIATL
-44 LMKVQPDGGI
+44 LMYVQPDGGI

-71 EFADAIRRIRF
+71 EFADAVRRIRF

-125 ETRLELEEASAA
+125 ETRLELEEASAG

-233 SFDETVRARA
+233 SFDEAVNARA
-243 AALAAHSRAA
+243 AALTEHSRAV
-253 GISEADPGAQT
+253 GAFV
-264 ARQPASNG
+264 S
-272 DGERERQAQDEPVEL
+272 DEPAML
-287 EPLDMSAT
+287 EPLDISPT

-303 FVAMATDRDRACAEV
+303 FVAMAPDRDRACAEV
-318 LISASADHRWPLR
+318 LISASAHPRWPLR

-346 EPELGTVVLLTEG
+346 EPELGTVVLLTDG
-359 SPPSVTAHDRA
+359 SHASVTAHDRA
-370 LCEPAGHAELE
+370 LREPANHAERE

-422 RTYILDGQFVDERPD
+422 RTYLLDGEFVDERPD

-446 LRGPQSAEADLPTL
+446 LRGPQSADAVLPTL
-460 ALTEIS
+460 AMTEIS

-519 DWDDDLRLAIEERAA
+519 DWDDDLRLAVEERAA

-577 GPHGALTRYGTGTR
+577 GPDGALTRYGTGTR
-591 PSYDTDR
+591 PSYVTTR

>member
-1 MHTHR
+1 M
-6 VSTEQTRPADAGVY
+6 STAPTQPAGTEVY
-20 LDFFGDLRPWRHW
+20 LDFFSDLRPWRHW
-33 ELHIDGPVATL
+33 TLRVDGSIATL
-44 LMKVQPDGGI
+44 LMYVQPDGGI

-71 EFADAIRRIRF
+71 EFADAVRRIRF

-125 ETRLELEEASAA
+125 ETRLELEEASAG

-205 DVFATRAEGLRGEV
+205 DVFATRAEGLRGGV

-233 SFDETVRARA
+233 SFDEAVKARA
-243 AALAAHSRAA
+243 AALTEHSRAA
-253 GISEADPGAQT
+253 GAFVS
-264 ARQPASNG
+264 
-272 DGERERQAQDEPVEL
+272 DEPAML
-287 EPLDMSAT
+287 EPLDISPT

-303 FVAMATDRDRACAEV
+303 FVAMAPDRDRACAEV
-318 LISASADHRWPLR
+318 LISASAHPRWPLR

-346 EPELGTVVLLTEG
+346 EPELGTVVLLTDG
-359 SPPSVTAHDRA
+359 SHASVTAHDRA
-370 LCEPAGHAELE
+370 LREPANHAERE

-422 RTYILDGQFVDERPD
+422 RTYLLDGEFVDERPD

-446 LRGPQSAEADLPTL
+446 LRGPQSADAVLPTL
-460 ALTEIS
+460 AMTEIS

-519 DWDDDLRLAIEERAA
+519 DWDDDLRLAVEERAA

-577 GPHGALTRYGTGTR
+577 GPDGALTRYGTGTR
-591 PSYDTDR
+591 PSYATTR

>member
-6 VSTEQTRPADAGVY
+6 VSTEESQPAQAGVY
-20 LDFFGDLRPWRHW
+20 LDFFGELRPWRHW
-33 ELHIDGPVATL
+33 ALRVDGNLATL
-44 LMKVQPDGGI
+44 SMQVQPDGGI
-54 FDGAELKLNSYD
+54 FDGCELKLNSYD

-71 EFADAIRRIRF
+71 EFADAVRRIRF
-82 EHPEVG
+82 EHPDVG
-88 CVVIGSGYE
+88 CVVIDSGYE

-125 ETRLELEEASAA
+125 ETRLELEEASDA

-161 DHILLVDDRNTAV
+161 DHILLVDDRSTAV
-174 SLPEV
+174 SLPEI

-205 DVFATRAEGLRGEV
+205 DVFATRAEGLRGEA
-219 ALEWGLVDELAPRT
+219 ALEWGLVDELAART
-233 SFDETVRARA
+233 SFDESVSARA
-243 AALAAHSRAA
+243 TALAEQSRAA
-253 GISEADPGAQT
+253 GPFAG
-264 ARQPASNG
+264 G
-272 DGERERQAQDEPVEL
+272 EPVLL
-287 EPLDMSAT
+287 EPLDISPT

-303 FVAMATDRDRACAEV
+303 FVAMAPDRDRACAEV
-318 LISASADHRWPLR
+318 LISASPDPRWPLR

-340 CHLRFN
+340 CHVRFN
-346 EPELGTVVLLTEG
+346 EPELGTIVLLTEG
-359 SPPSVTAHDRA
+359 SHDSVTVHDRA
-370 LCEPAGHAELE
+370 LCQPSDHVETE

-422 RTYILDGQFVDERPD
+422 RTYILDGEFVDERPD
-437 DAVGMAVRA
+437 DAVGMAVRM
-446 LRGPQSAEADLPTL
+446 LRGPQAAESHLA
-460 ALTEIS
+460 ALTVTELS

-482 LWGDDAAIAAARDT
+482 LWGDDAAIAAARNA

-501 DAQAAAEAGLATA
+501 EAQAAATVGLATA

-519 DWDDDLRLAIEERAA
+519 DWDDDLRLAVEERAA

-577 GPHGALTRYGTGTR
+577 GPHGALTRYGSGTR
-591 PSYDTDR
+591 PSYTTGR

>member
-6 VSTEQTRPADAGVY
+6 VSTAPTQPAGTEVY
-20 LDFFGDLRPWRHW
+20 LDFFSDLRPWRHW
-33 ELHIDGPVATL
+33 TLRVDGSIATL
-44 LMKVQPDGGI
+44 LMYVQPDGGT

-71 EFADAIRRIRF
+71 EFADAVRRVRF

-125 ETRLELEEASAA
+125 ETRLELEEASAG

-233 SFDETVRARA
+233 SFDEAVNARA
-243 AALAAHSRAA
+243 AALTEHSRAA
-253 GISEADPGAQT
+253 GAFVS
-264 ARQPASNG
+264 
-272 DGERERQAQDEPVEL
+272 DEPAML
-287 EPLDMSAT
+287 EPLDISPT

-303 FVAMATDRDRACAEV
+303 FVAMAPDRDRACAEV
-318 LISASADHRWPLR
+318 LISASADPRWPLR

-346 EPELGTVVLLTEG
+346 EPELGTVVLLTDG
-359 SPPSVTAHDRA
+359 SHASVTAHDRA
-370 LCEPAGHAELE
+370 LREPANHAERE

-422 RTYILDGQFVDERPD
+422 RTYLLDGEFVDERPD

-446 LRGPQSAEADLPTL
+446 LRGPQSADAVLPTL
-460 ALTEIS
+460 AMTEIS

-482 LWGDDAAIAAARDT
+482 LWGDDTAIAAARDT

-519 DWDDDLRLAIEERAA
+519 DWDDDLRLAVEERAA

-577 GPHGALTRYGTGTR
+577 GPDGALTRYGTGTR
-591 PSYDTDR
+591 PSYATDR

>member
-6 VSTEQTRPADAGVY
+6 VNTAETRPAGAGVY

-33 ELHIDGPVATL
+33 ALHVDGAVATL
-44 LMKVQPDGGI
+44 SMQVQPDGGI

-71 EFADAIRRIRF
+71 EFADAVRRIRF
-82 EHPEVG
+82 EHPGVG
-88 CVVIGSGYE
+88 CVVISSGYE
-97 GVFCAGAN
+97 NVFCAGAN

-125 ETRLELEEASAA
+125 ETRLELEEASAH
-137 SGLRFLAAVGG
+137 SGIRFLAAVGG

-233 SFDETVRARA
+233 SFADAVGARA
-243 AALAAHSRAA
+243 VALAEHSRASGRFA
-253 GISEADPGAQT
+253 GDEA
-264 ARQPASNG
+264 
-272 DGERERQAQDEPVEL
+272 VVL
-287 EPLDMSAT
+287 EPLGLAPT
-295 PDGSVIGE
+295 PDGSVVGE
-303 FVAMATDRDRACAEV
+303 FVAMAPDRDRACAEV
-318 LISASADHRWPLR
+318 LISASAEPRWPLR

-346 EPELGTVVLLTEG
+346 EPELGTIVLLAEG
-359 SPPSVTAHDRA
+359 SHADVTVHDRA
-370 LCEPAGHAELE
+370 LCKPASHAEQE

-422 RTYILDGQFVDERPD
+422 RTYLLDGEFVDDRPD

-446 LRGPQSAEADLPTL
+446 LRGPQAAEAGPPVL
-460 ALTEIS
+460 AMTQVS

-482 LWGDDAAIAAARDT
+482 LWGDDKAIAAASGT

-501 DAQAAAEAGLATA
+501 DAQAATEAGLVTA
-514 TPDDL
+514 APDDL
-519 DWDDDLRLAIEERAA
+519 DWDDDLRLAVEERAA

-577 GPHGALTRYGTGTR
+577 GPDGALTRYGTGTR
-591 PSYDTDR
+591 PSYATGR

>member
-6 VSTEQTRPADAGVY
+6 VSTAQTHTAGAGVY

-33 ELHIDGPVATL
+33 ELHIDGRIATL
-44 LMKVQPDGGI
+44 LMHVQPDGGI

-71 EFADAIRRIRF
+71 EFADAVRRIRF

-105 IRALAAATHAHKVN
+105 IRALAAATHGHKVN

-233 SFDETVRARA
+233 SFDDAVSVRA
-243 AALAAHSRAA
+243 AALAEHSRATQT
-253 GISEADPGAQT
+253 GAD
-264 ARQPASNG
+264 
-272 DGERERQAQDEPVEL
+272 DEPVDL
-287 EPLDMSAT
+287 EPLGISPT

-303 FVAMATDRDRACAEV
+303 FVAMAPDRDRACAEV
-318 LISASADHRWPLR
+318 LISASADPRWPLR

-346 EPELGTVVLLTEG
+346 EPEMGTLVLLTEG
-359 SPPSVTAHDRA
+359 SHGSVTAHDRA
-370 LCEPAGHAELE
+370 LCEPANHAERE
-381 TALLWRRTLSRLDL
+381 TVLLWRRALSRLDL
-395 TARTLIAAV
+395 TARTLIAAI

-422 RTYILDGQFVDERPD
+422 RTYILDGEFVDERPD

-446 LRGPQSAEADLPTL
+446 LRGPPSPEADLPAL
-460 ALTEIS
+460 AMTEIS

-482 LWGDDAAIAAARDT
+482 LWGDDEAIAAARDT

-577 GPHGALTRYGTGTR
+577 GPNGALTRYGTGTR
-591 PSYDTDR
+591 PNYATDR

>member
-6 VSTEQTRPADAGVY
+6 VSTAPTLPAGTGVH
-20 LDFFGDLRPWRHW
+20 LDFFGDLRPWKHW
-33 ELHIDGPVATL
+33 TLHVDGPIATL
-44 LMKVQPDGGI
+44 LMQVQPDGGI

-125 ETRLELEEASAA
+125 ETRLELEEASRN
-137 SGLRFLAAVGG
+137 SGIRFLAAVGG

-233 SFDETVRARA
+233 SFDDAVRERA
-243 AALAAHSRAA
+243 AALADGSR
-253 GISEADPGAQT
+253 T
-264 ARQPASNG
+264 ARTSETEP
-272 DGERERQAQDEPVEL
+272 DDEAVVL
-287 EPLDMSAT
+287 EPLDMSPT

-303 FVAMATDRDRACAEV
+303 FVAMAPDRDRACAEV
-318 LISASADHRWPLR
+318 LISASADPRWPLR

-346 EPELGTVVLLTEG
+346 EPDLGTVVLLTEG
-359 SPPSVTAHDRA
+359 SHADVTVHDWA
-370 LCEPAGHAELE
+370 LCEPASHAERE

-395 TARTLIAAV
+395 TARTLIAAL
-404 EPGSC
+404 ESGSC

-422 RTYILDGQFVDERPD
+422 RTYILDGEFVDERPD

-446 LRGPQSAEADLPTL
+446 LRGPQSAEAGQPTL
-460 ALTEIS
+460 AMTQVS

-482 LWGDDAAIAAARDT
+482 LWGDDAAIAAAHDT
-496 VGSAL
+496 VGSVL

-519 DWDDDLRLAIEERAA
+519 DWDDDLRLAVEERAA

-577 GPHGALTRYGTGTR
+577 GPDGALTRYGTGTR
-591 PSYDTDR
+591 PSYARTR

>member
-1 MHTHR
+1 MFDTRVSKRTLTMHTHR
-6 VSTEQTRPADAGVY
+6 VSTAPKQPAGTEVY
-20 LDFFGDLRPWRHW
+20 LDFFSDLRPWKHW
-33 ELHIDGPVATL
+33 TLHVDGPIATL
-44 LMKVQPDGGI
+44 LMQVQPDGGI

-71 EFADAIRRIRF
+71 EFADAVRRIRF

-125 ETRLELEEASAA
+125 ETRLELEEASAG

-233 SFDETVRARA
+233 SFDEAVSVRA
-243 AALAAHSRAA
+243 AALAEHSRAA
-253 GISEADPGAQT
+253 RTVAD
-264 ARQPASNG
+264 
-272 DGERERQAQDEPVEL
+272 DEPVEL
-287 EPLDMSAT
+287 EPLGISPT
-295 PDGSVIGE
+295 PDGSVIGD
-303 FVAMATDRDRACAEV
+303 FVAMAPDRDRACAEV
-318 LISASADHRWPLR
+318 LISASADPRWPLR

-346 EPELGTVVLLTEG
+346 EPELGTVVLLTDG
-359 SPPSVTAHDRA
+359 SHASVTAHDRA
-370 LCEPAGHAELE
+370 LREPANHAERE

-422 RTYILDGQFVDERPD
+422 RTYILDGEFVDERPD

-446 LRGPQSAEADLPTL
+446 LRGPQSAGAGLPAL

-496 VGSAL
+496 VGSVL

-519 DWDDDLRLAIEERAA
+519 DWDDDLRVAVEERAA

-577 GPHGALTRYGTGTR
+577 GPDGALTRYGTGTR
-591 PSYDTDR
+591 PSYSTTR